1 MKNEQLKEMNSEST
15 EFSSKQGAQWAIIS
29 FVLFFIMF
37 ASFSLK
43 GKLDGINFIIA
54 YAGVGS
60 HLALLPLISVL
71 RCKTWAKVGGYTW
84 AIVDIILFV
93 AALNGLADET
103 IFPCRLGLHVVAATW
118 PLGVAL
124 TNTKALRWAGFALAA
139 ALGIVP
145 LLGSLVPPQAIFVTM
160 PFIFIWLGV
169 IIWKLRKSP
178 I

>member
-1 MKNEQLKEMNSEST
+1 MKNEPFTALNIDST
-15 EFSSKQGAQWAIIS
+15 EFSSKQAAQWGVSA

-37 ASFSLK
+37 ASFTLK
-43 GKLDGINFIIA
+43 DKWDGINFIIA

-60 HLALLPLISVL
+60 HLALLPLIAVL
-71 RCKTWAKVGGYTW
+71 RAPSWAKIGGYTW
-84 AIVDIILFV
+84 VMVDTILFV
-93 AALNGLADET
+93 AALNGVADET
-103 IFPCRLGLHVVAATW
+103 IFPCRLGLHVAAATW

-145 LLGSLVPPQAIFVTM
+145 LLGSLVPPQAIFITM

-169 IIWKLRKSP
+169 IIWTLRKQK